1 MTIEYSNMPIGAS
14 RIKFQINYILNLI
27 RTWYMFHIRNRNVRY
42 EGFVRVMNGCRF
54 NSAYK
59 FTLGNNVQ
67 FGPNCLC
74 DTSVIIGSN
83 VLLAG
88 YVCFIGKNDHTFDIP
103 CKTIWSSPRGK
114 NNPVIIEDD
123 VWIGHGVIIMAGV
136 KIGAGA
142 IVAAG
147 SVVTK
152 DVPSCVI
159 VGGNPAKMIKSRF
172 ANEQDMMVHRKWLL
186 KIKDEK
192 VITNSVL
199 N

>member
-27 RTWYMFHIRNRNVRY
+27 RTWYMFHIRNRNVQY
-42 EGFVRVMNGCRF
+42 EGFVRVMNGCHF

-59 FTLGNNVQ
+59 FILGNNVQ

-74 DTSVIIGSN
+74 DTSVIIGNN

-88 YVCFIGKNDHTFDIP
+88 NVCFIGKNDHTFDIP

-114 NNPVIIEDD
+114 NNPIIIEDD
-123 VWIGHGVIIMAGV
+123 VWIGHGAIIMTGV
-136 KIGAGA
+136 RIGAGA

-159 VGGNPAKMIKSRF
+159 VGGNPAKMIKPRF
-172 ANEQDMMVHRKWLL
+172 ANEQDMMIHRKWLL
-186 KIKDEK
+186 NK
-192 VITNSVL
+192 L
-199 N
+199 